1 MGIIS
6 EIARI
11 ESECFADAWS
21 SESLEESFKHEHN
34 HLIAVFDDGS
44 TVEDF
49 VFQGRETLA
58 GYLIYSEAAGEA
70 ELLRIAVDP
79 KMRRRGFGGKMMEQF
94 ISDLEFMDAEKVTL
108 EVREGNTAAI
118 SLYIVYGFEQIATR
132 KNYYIDPDEDA
143 VIMQRPIA
151 KNVDEMGRFSE

>member
-1 MGIIS
+1 M
-6 EIARI
+6 
-11 ESECFADAWS
+11 
-21 SESLEESFKHEHN
+21 
-34 HLIAVFDDGS
+34 
-44 TVEDF
+44 
-49 VFQGRETLA
+49 
-58 GYLIYSEAAGEA
+58 
-70 ELLRIAVDP
+70 RIAVDP
-79 KMRRRGFGGKMMEQF
+79 KVRRRGFGGKMMEQF